1 MSSLNY
7 LKPRT
12 GVNCKRHL
20 PSSVAPYLSEP
31 KNIGI
36 LIISFSRDIYF
47 ICVCIHIYIYISIY
61 IVCERKYYVQAIGN
75 WDKSR
80 RGFLNTEHATT
91 KTVSIAKGN
100 METLTLLLQSSL
112 SCAIQVDALFLCNFV
127 LLRCVDMANS
137 KDHRNIRRWP
147 FLDATPKL
155 LPLEDKATRCEIIL
169 KPEMHVSARCSK
181 NDCIGE
187 WTVDGSSFFFLR
199 SSWLQCSLQLAKRF
213 LKSHWNCLKCWVD
226 TSTCHKLR
234 QVLRILFGFRILA
247 PWFMQLKVGFCC
259 AFWTWYVR
267 THDSQ

>member
-1 MSSLNY
+1 M
-7 LKPRT
+7 
-12 GVNCKRHL
+12 
-20 PSSVAPYLSEP
+20 
-31 KNIGI
+31 
-36 LIISFSRDIYF
+36 
-47 ICVCIHIYIYISIY
+47 
-61 IVCERKYYVQAIGN
+61 CERKYYVQAIGN

-187 WTVDGSSFFFLR
+187 WTVDGSIFFFCAR
-199 SSWLQCSLQLAKRF
+199 
-213 LKSHWNCLKCWVD
+213 
-226 TSTCHKLR
+226 
-234 QVLRILFGFRILA
+234 
-247 PWFMQLKVGFCC
+247 VGFSAAYILQNGSWNHIETAWNAELTRLPATNCDK
-259 AFWTWYVR
+259 F
-267 THDSQ
+267 

>member
-187 WTVDGSSFFFLR
+187 WTVDGSIFFFCAR
-199 SSWLQCSLQLAKRF
+199 VGFSAAYSLQNG
-213 LKSHWNCLKCWVD
+213 SWNHIETAWNAELTRLPATNCDK
-226 TSTCHKLR
+226 
-234 QVLRILFGFRILA
+234 F
-247 PWFMQLKVGFCC
+247 
-259 AFWTWYVR
+259 
-267 THDSQ
+267 